1 LREREGQIAKGAR
14 PVTTRGTWLQ
24 ASADLITFYN
34 AYRSRD
40 PVEAGYRLA
49 HLDRYFR
56 ATRLADLDGS
66 MITRYVVRRQ
76 AQGAAN
82 GTIGIELAT
91 LRKAL
96 RLAHENGKLAS
107 VPVIRAPKPAAP
119 RSGFFEDEA
128 FEAVCQELPSDLQVA
143 ARIAFVFGWRI
154 KSEVLPLTTR
164 QVDLPA
170 GMLRLEP
177 GTTKNDDG
185 RVVYLTPELR
195 SLLRDQIERVR
206 ALERELGRIISWVFP
221 HLRGKHKGYPWKT
234 VDKPWRRACRRAGY
248 LGMRPHDLRR
258 TAVRNMVNQGVSER
272 VAMQLTGHK
281 TRTIFD
287 SYHIVS
293 PGDLQDAS
301 LRLSRTK
308 PLQNQTQHG
317 DAL

>member
-1 LREREGQIAKGAR
+1 MVSIHRH
-14 PVTTRGTWLQ
+14 P
-24 ASADLITFYN
+24 
-34 AYRSRD
+34 
-40 PVEAGYRLA
+40 
-49 HLDRYFR
+49 
-56 ATRLADLDGS
+56 
-66 MITRYVVRRQ
+66 RQ

-82 GTIGIELAT
+82 GTIGVELAT

-107 VPVIRAPKPAAP
+107 LAVIRAPKPAAP

-128 FEAVCQELPSDLQVA
+128 LEAVCQELPVDLQVA

-154 KSEVLPLTTR
+154 KSEVLSLTTR
-164 QVDLPA
+164 QVNLQA
-170 GMLRLEP
+170 GTLRLEP

-185 RVVYLTPELR
+185 GVVYLTPELR
-195 SLLRDQIERVR
+195 SLLHDQIDRVR
-206 ALERELGRIISWVFP
+206 ALEWELGRIISWVFP

-248 LGMRPHDLRR
+248 LGMRPHDLRH
-258 TAVRNMVNQGVSER
+258 TAVRNMVNRGVSER
-272 VAMQLTGHK
+272 VAMRLTGHK
-281 TRTIFD
+281 TSTIFD

-293 PGDLQDAS
+293 PGDLQNAS
-301 LRLSRTK
+301 LRLPRTK